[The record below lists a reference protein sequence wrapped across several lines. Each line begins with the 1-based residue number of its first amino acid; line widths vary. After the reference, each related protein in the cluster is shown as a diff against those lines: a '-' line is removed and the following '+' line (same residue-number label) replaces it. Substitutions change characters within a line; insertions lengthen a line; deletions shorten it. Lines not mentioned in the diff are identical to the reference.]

1 MGAERGSQADSTSQV
16 GRGAGKHMRNA
27 SKYIVCVSVE
37 STSGHK
43 EGEVHLLGGLG
54 GGSVCFPL
62 YSAIFFLARCDEKVM
77 FLQF

>member
-27 SKYIVCVSVE
+27 SKYIVCVSAE

-43 EGEVHLLGGLG
+43 EGEVHLLGGG
-54 GGSVCFPL
+54 GRFCLFSSLYRDFFLGSV
-62 YSAIFFLARCDEKVM
+62 R
-77 FLQF
+77 